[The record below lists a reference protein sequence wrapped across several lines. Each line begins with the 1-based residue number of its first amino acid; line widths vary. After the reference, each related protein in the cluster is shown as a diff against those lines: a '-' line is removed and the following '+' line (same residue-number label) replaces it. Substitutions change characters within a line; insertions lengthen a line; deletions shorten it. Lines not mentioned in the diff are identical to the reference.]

1 MSEEKHIVVAVGAG
15 SIAAS
20 TAAVASVLGTAAPTT
35 VALSGPALT
44 SGLATV
50 GSVVGG
56 GMLAGIGVV
65 AVAPLIGGAIGY
77 GIYRTFIKNT

>member
-20 TAAVASVLGTAAPTT
+20 TAAVA
-35 VALSGPALT
+35 LSGPALT

-50 GSVVGG
+50 GSIVGG